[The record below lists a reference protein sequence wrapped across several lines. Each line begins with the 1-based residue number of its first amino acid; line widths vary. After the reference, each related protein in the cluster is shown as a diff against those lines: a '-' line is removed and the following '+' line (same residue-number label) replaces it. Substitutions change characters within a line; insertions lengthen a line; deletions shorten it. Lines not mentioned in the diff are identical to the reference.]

1 MRSLRAK
8 TRVRYEIVIQRSRFI
23 ASLGHTPSEHA
34 ARQFITSVREEF
46 PDATHNC
53 SAFVVKPSDR
63 NEIGHSNDD
72 GEPSGTAGMP
82 MLEVLRRN
90 NMVNVTA
97 VVTRYFGG
105 TLLGAGGLVRA
116 YSSAVST
123 ALERAKVVELDTW
136 ERWQVRLPHTHAGRF
151 QSQLHQHGGMV
162 EDVEYLEVVALTYLC
177 PPRSSQALSNLLAEL
192 TSGEVSPQLLGQK
205 VVEIDEASGRPV

>member
-8 TRVRYEIVIQRSRFI
+8 TRVRHEIVIQRSRFI
-23 ASLGHTPSEHA
+23 ASLGHTPSEHT

-53 SAFVVKPSDR
+53 SAFVVKPPDR

-82 MLEVLRRN
+82 MLEVLRRT

-116 YSSAVST
+116 YSSAVS
-123 ALERAKVVELDTW
+123 AGLDSAKVVELATW
-136 ERWQVRLPHTHAGRF
+136 QRWQVRLPHAHAGRF
-151 QSQLHQHGGMV
+151 QAQLHQHGAMV
-162 EDVEYLEVVALTYLC
+162 EDVNYLEVVALTYLC
-177 PPRSSQALSNLLAEL
+177 PARTSQALADLLAEL
-192 TSGEVSPQLLGQK
+192 TSGQVAAQLVGQK
-205 VVEIDEASGRPV
+205 VVEIDVATKRPL

>member
-8 TRVRYEIVIQRSRFI
+8 TRVRHEIVIQRSRFI

-53 SAFVVKPSDR
+53 SAFVVKPEDS

-116 YSSAVST
+116 YSTSVSETLQRASTVKLEHWEQWDVQLPHSAAGKFHAQVHQQGGEVVDTTYTEVVQVSYICPPAVS
-123 ALERAKVVELDTW
+123 
-136 ERWQVRLPHTHAGRF
+136 
-151 QSQLHQHGGMV
+151 SQL
-162 EDVEYLEVVALTYLC
+162 LT
-177 PPRSSQALSNLLAEL
+177 QVAEL
-192 TSGEVSPQLLGQK
+192 TSGQSQPLFVSQK
-205 VVEIDEASGRPV
+205 LVEIDEASGRPI